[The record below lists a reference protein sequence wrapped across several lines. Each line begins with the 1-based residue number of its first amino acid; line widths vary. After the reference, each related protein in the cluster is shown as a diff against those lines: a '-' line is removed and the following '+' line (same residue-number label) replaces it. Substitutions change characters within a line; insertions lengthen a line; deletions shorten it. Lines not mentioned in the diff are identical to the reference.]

1 MTGLLRIL
9 VFFLFGYILFKTI
22 KYVISVYTSIKDQ
35 QRDARVKE
43 SEKSSSKIDKKDV
56 IDAHFEEIED
66 SDKSSQSD

>member
-22 KYVISVYTSIKDQ
+22 KYVISVYTSIKNQAQDG
-35 QRDARVKE
+35 RVKE
-43 SEKSSSKIDKKDV
+43 TKKSSSKIDKKDV

-66 SDKSSQSD
+66 SDKSSSAN